1 MPITPNSARA
11 VYGLRASADPSKT
24 QVSGGLSIGVEA
36 TTLPLTGATK
46 AYCVSATLASA
57 SDTLTIDTETGIAT
71 IGTAPVAQVETATV
85 VAVAGATSNGNLAV
99 TVTGARITGS
109 PLAVSVPLTTAANT
123 AALVAA
129 QVRARFNAT
138 AAISSK
144 YTVGGTGANVTL
156 TEIDPQN
163 NDATLNIAIAAGL
176 GVSAITTSTDTT
188 AGVGG
193 VKLTNNTG
201 DGNDFE
207 GVALVSG
214 TDAIQGYYGF
224 LIKSVSGFMS
234 AVYDTTVFTHSIP
247 SGSVV
252 SAIHPNSIDASSTGL
267 VITALGND
275 CEVEITF
282 ICA

>member
-1 MPITPNSARA
+1 MGTISNPRA
-11 VYGLRASADPSKT
+11 IYGLLATGQHTKT
-24 QVSGGLSIGVEA
+24 QVANDCEIGIA
-36 TTLPLTGATK
+36 STTLPLPGATK

-57 SDTLTIDTETGIAT
+57 DDTLTIDTETGIAT

-85 VAVAGATSNGNLAV
+85 VAAAGATSNGNLAV
-99 TVTGARITGS
+99 TVTGVRINGL

-129 QVRARFNAT
+129 QIRARFNAT
-138 AAISSK
+138 AAIASK
-144 YTVGGTGANVTL
+144 YTVGGTGADVTL

-207 GVALVSG
+207 GVSLATMGDIIAVLVKPTQSSLSLDFNSG
-214 TDAIQGYYGF
+214 GW
-224 LIKSVSGFMS
+224 
-234 AVYDTTVFTHSIP
+234 
-247 SGSVV
+247 
-252 SAIHPNSIDASSTGL
+252 SIDVIEQGGVFCWVNPAGYGSTGEL
-267 VITALGND
+267 VVTAQSID
-275 CEVEITF
+275 CAVEITIF
-282 ICA
+282 AQ

>member
-1 MPITPNSARA
+1 MGTISNPRA
-11 VYGLRASADPSKT
+11 IYGLLATGQHTKT
-24 QVSGGLSIGVEA
+24 QVANDCEIGIA
-36 TTLPLTGATK
+36 STTLPLTGATK

-71 IGTAPVAQVETATV
+71 IGTAPVSQVETATV
-85 VAVAGATSNGNLAV
+85 VADAGATSNGNLAV

-129 QVRARFNAT
+129 QIRATFNAT

-144 YTVGGTGANVTL
+144 YTVGGTGADVTL

-163 NDATLNIAIAAGL
+163 NDTTLNIAIAAGL
-176 GVSAITTSTDTT
+176 GVSAIVTSTDTT

-201 DGNDFE
+201 DGKDFE
-207 GVALVSG
+207 GVSLGTMGDIIAVLVKPTQSSLSLDFNSG
-214 TDAIQGYYGF
+214 GW
-224 LIKSVSGFMS
+224 
-234 AVYDTTVFTHSIP
+234 
-247 SGSVV
+247 
-252 SAIHPNSIDASSTGL
+252 SIDVVEQGGVFCWVNPAGYGSTGDL
-267 VITALGND
+267 VVTAESVD
-275 CEVEITF
+275 CAVEIT
-282 ICA
+282 ILAQ

>member
-1 MPITPNSARA
+1 MGTISNPRA
-11 VYGLRASADPSKT
+11 IYGLLATGQHTKT
-24 QVSGGLSIGVEA
+24 QVANDCEIGLASA
-36 TTLPLTGATK
+36 TLPLTGATK

-85 VAVAGATSNGNLAV
+85 VAAAGATSNGNLAV

-129 QVRARFNAT
+129 QIRSAFNAT

-144 YTVGGTGANVTL
+144 YTVGGSGADVTL

-163 NDATLNIAIAAGL
+163 NDTTLNIAIAAGL
-176 GVSAITTSTDTT
+176 GVSAIVTSTNTT
-188 AGVGG
+188 TGVGG

-201 DGNDFE
+201 DGDDFE
-207 GVALVSG
+207 G
-214 TDAIQGYYGF
+214 
-224 LIKSVSGFMS
+224 
-234 AVYDTTVFTHSIP
+234 IP
-247 SGSVV
+247 LGEMQDIFGMCVR
-252 SAIHPNSIDASSTGL
+252 NTSTGSFL
-267 VITALGND
+267 VDIGGGDFAVSLDEGAVSTFAKPGGTGDLIGTLTITASTTN
-275 CEVEITF
+275 CAVEIT
-282 ICA
+282 ILAQ

>member
-46 AYCVSATLASA
+46 AYCVSATLANPD
-57 SDTLTIDTETGIAT
+57 DTLTIDTETGIAT

-85 VAVAGATSNGNLAV
+85 VAAAGATSNGNLAV

-129 QVRARFNAT
+129 QVRASLGQTPAI
-138 AAISSK
+138 AAK
-144 YTVGGTGANVTL
+144 YQVGGTGADVTL

-163 NDATLNIAIAAGL
+163 NDTTLNIAIAAGL
-176 GVSAITTSTDTT
+176 GVSAIVTSTNTT
-188 AGVGG
+188 TGVGG

-207 GVALVSG
+207 GVPLGEMQNIFGICIKNTSIGSFLVDIG
-214 TDAIQGYYGF
+214 GGDFA
-224 LIKSVSGFMS
+224 
-234 AVYDTTVFTHSIP
+234 AVLNP
-247 SGSVV
+247 GAVV
-252 SAIHPNSIDASSTGL
+252 SFSDPLGTEDLIGTLA
-267 VITALGND
+267 ITAVNTPAS
-275 CEVEITF
+275 VEIT
-282 ICA
+282 IIAQ

>member
-1 MPITPNSARA
+1 MGTISNPRA
-11 VYGLRASADPSKT
+11 IYGLLATGQHTKT
-24 QVSGGLSIGVEA
+24 QVANDCEIGLAS

-57 SDTLTIDTETGIAT
+57 SDVLTIDTETGIAT

-85 VAVAGATSNGNLAV
+85 VAAAGATSNGNLAV

-129 QVRARFNAT
+129 QIRSAFNAT

-144 YTVGGTGANVTL
+144 YTVGGTGADVTL

-176 GVSAITTSTDTT
+176 GVSAIVTSTNTT
-188 AGVGG
+188 AGVSG

-201 DGNDFE
+201 DGKDFE
-207 GVALVSG
+207 GVSLG
-214 TDAIQGYYGF
+214 TMFDIIAV
-224 LIKSVSGFMS
+224 LIKPTQS
-234 AVYDTTVFTHSIP
+234 AVSLDFN
-247 SGSVV
+247 SGGW
-252 SAIHPNSIDASSTGL
+252 SIDSVEQGGVFCWVNPAGYGSTGEL
-267 VITALGND
+267 VVTAQSVD
-275 CEVEITF
+275 CAVEIT
-282 ICA
+282 IIAQ

>member
-57 SDTLTIDTETGIAT
+57 DDTLTIDTETGIAT
-71 IGTAPVAQVETATV
+71 IGTTPVAQVETATV
-85 VAVAGATSNGNLAV
+85 VAAAGATSNGNLAV

-109 PLAVSVPLTTAANT
+109 TVAVSVPLTTAMTT

-129 QVRARFNAT
+129 QVRASLGQTPAI
-138 AAISSK
+138 AAK
-144 YTVGGTGANVTL
+144 YFVAGTGADVTL

-163 NDATLNIAIAAGL
+163 NDTTLNIAIAAGL
-176 GVSAITTSTDTT
+176 GVSAIVTSANTT

-201 DGNDFE
+201 DGDDFE
-207 GVALVSG
+207 G
-214 TDAIQGYYGF
+214 
-224 LIKSVSGFMS
+224 
-234 AVYDTTVFTHSIP
+234 IP
-247 SGSVV
+247 LGEMQDIFGMCVR
-252 SAIHPNSIDASSTGL
+252 NTSTGSFL
-267 VITALGND
+267 VDIGGGDFAISLDEGAVSTFAKPGGTGDLIGTLTITASTTN
-275 CEVEITF
+275 CAVEIT
-282 ICA
+282 IIAQ

>member
-1 MPITPNSARA
+1 MGTISNPRA
-11 VYGLRASADPSKT
+11 IYGLLATGQHTKT
-24 QVSGGLSIGVEA
+24 QVANDCEIGLAS

-71 IGTAPVAQVETATV
+71 IGTTPVAQVETATV
-85 VAVAGATSNGNLAV
+85 VAAAGATSNGNLAV

-129 QVRARFNAT
+129 QIRARFNAT

-144 YTVGGTGANVTL
+144 YFVAGTGADVTL

-201 DGNDFE
+201 DGDDFE
-207 GVALVSG
+207 GIPLGEMQDIFGMCVRNTSIGSFLVDIGGGDFAVSLDEGAFTTFAKPGG
-214 TDAIQGYYGF
+214 TGD
-224 LIKSVSGFMS
+224 LIG
-234 AVYDTTVFTHSIP
+234 TLT
-247 SGSVV
+247 
-252 SAIHPNSIDASSTGL
+252 
-267 VITALGND
+267 ITASTTN
-275 CEVEITF
+275 CAVEIT
-282 ICA
+282 IIAQ

>member
-1 MPITPNSARA
+1 MGTISNPRA
-11 VYGLRASADPSKT
+11 IYGLLATGQHTKT
-24 QVSGGLSIGVEA
+24 QVANDCEIGIA
-36 TTLPLTGATK
+36 STTLPLAGATK

-85 VAVAGATSNGNLAV
+85 VAAAGATSNGNLAV

-129 QVRARFNAT
+129 QIRSAFNAT
-138 AAISSK
+138 AAIASK
-144 YTVGGTGANVTL
+144 YTVGGTGADVTL

-176 GVSAITTSTDTT
+176 GVSVIVTSTDTT

-201 DGNDFE
+201 DGKDFE
-207 GVALVSG
+207 GVSLGTMGDIIAVLVKPTQSSLSLDFNSG
-214 TDAIQGYYGF
+214 GW
-224 LIKSVSGFMS
+224 
-234 AVYDTTVFTHSIP
+234 
-247 SGSVV
+247 
-252 SAIHPNSIDASSTGL
+252 SIDAVEQGGVFCWVNPAGYGSTGDL
-267 VITALGND
+267 VVTAESVD
-275 CEVEITF
+275 CAVEIT
-282 ICA
+282 ILAQ

>member
-1 MPITPNSARA
+1 MGTISNPRA
-11 VYGLRASADPSKT
+11 IYGLLATGQHTKT
-24 QVSGGLSIGVEA
+24 QVANDCEIGLAS

-71 IGTAPVAQVETATV
+71 IGTTPVAQVETATV
-85 VAVAGATSNGNLAV
+85 VAAAGATSNGNLAV
-99 TVTGARITGS
+99 TVTGSRITGS

-129 QVRARFNAT
+129 QIRARLNAT

-144 YTVGGTGANVTL
+144 YFVGGTGADVTL

-163 NDATLNIAIAAGL
+163 NDTTLNIAITAGL
-176 GVSAITTSTDTT
+176 GVSAIVTSTNTT

-201 DGNDFE
+201 DGDDFE
-207 GVALVSG
+207 G
-214 TDAIQGYYGF
+214 
-224 LIKSVSGFMS
+224 
-234 AVYDTTVFTHSIP
+234 IP
-247 SGSVV
+247 LGEMQDIFGMCVR
-252 SAIHPNSIDASSTGL
+252 NTSTGSFL
-267 VITALGND
+267 VDIGGGDFAVSLDEGAFSTFAKPGGTGDLVGTLTITASTTN
-275 CEVEITF
+275 CAVEIT
-282 ICA
+282 IIAQ

>member
-36 TTLPLTGATK
+36 TTLPLAGATK

-85 VAVAGATSNGNLAV
+85 VAAAGATSNGNLAV

-129 QVRARFNAT
+129 QIRVTFNAT

-144 YTVGGTGANVTL
+144 YTVGGTGADVTL

-163 NDATLNIAIAAGL
+163 NDTTLNIAIAAGL
-176 GVSAITTSTDTT
+176 GVSAIVTSTNTT
-188 AGVGG
+188 TGVGG

-201 DGNDFE
+201 DGKDFE
-207 GVALVSG
+207 GVSLGTMGDIIAVLVKPTQSSLSLDFNSG
-214 TDAIQGYYGF
+214 GW
-224 LIKSVSGFMS
+224 
-234 AVYDTTVFTHSIP
+234 
-247 SGSVV
+247 
-252 SAIHPNSIDASSTGL
+252 SIDAVEQGGVFCWVNPAGYGSTGEL
-267 VITALGND
+267 VVTAQSVD
-275 CEVEITF
+275 CAVEIT
-282 ICA
+282 ILAQ

>member
-1 MPITPNSARA
+1 MGTISNPRA
-11 VYGLRASADPSKT
+11 IYGLLATGQHTKT
-24 QVSGGLSIGVEA
+24 QVANDCEIGLAS

-85 VAVAGATSNGNLAV
+85 VAAAGATSNGNLAV

-129 QVRARFNAT
+129 QIRARFNAT

-144 YTVGGTGANVTL
+144 YTVGGTGADVTL

-163 NDATLNIAIAAGL
+163 NDTTLNIAIAAGL
-176 GVSAITTSTDTT
+176 GVSAIVTSTNTT

-207 GVALVSG
+207 GVSLGTMGDIIAVLVKP
-214 TDAIQGYYGF
+214 TQ
-224 LIKSVSGFMS
+224 LSVSLDFNSG
-234 AVYDTTVFTHSIP
+234 AWAIDVVEQGGVFCWVNP
-247 SGSVV
+247 AGYG
-252 SAIHPNSIDASSTGL
+252 STGEL
-267 VITALGND
+267 VVTAQSVD
-275 CEVEITF
+275 CAVEIT
-282 ICA
+282 IIAQ

>member
-71 IGTAPVAQVETATV
+71 IGTTPVAQVETATV

-129 QVRARFNAT
+129 QVRSAFNAT
-138 AAISSK
+138 AAIASK
-144 YTVGGTGANVTL
+144 YTVGGTGADVTL

-163 NDATLNIAIAAGL
+163 NDTTLNIAIAAGL

-193 VKLTNNTG
+193 VKLTNGTG

-207 GVALVSG
+207 GVSLGTMSDIIAVLVKPTQSSLSLDFDSG
-214 TDAIQGYYGF
+214 GW
-224 LIKSVSGFMS
+224 
-234 AVYDTTVFTHSIP
+234 
-247 SGSVV
+247 
-252 SAIHPNSIDASSTGL
+252 SIDVVEQGGVFCWVNPAGYGSTGDL
-267 VITALGND
+267 VVTAENVD
-275 CEVEITF
+275 CAVEITIF
-282 ICA
+282 AQ

>member
-1 MPITPNSARA
+1 MGTISNPRA
-11 VYGLRASADPSKT
+11 IYGLLATGQHTKT
-24 QVSGGLSIGVEA
+24 QVANDCEIGLAS

-85 VAVAGATSNGNLAV
+85 VADAGATSNGNLAV

-129 QVRARFNAT
+129 QIRARFNAT
-138 AAISSK
+138 AAIASK
-144 YTVGGTGANVTL
+144 YTVGGTGADVTL

-176 GVSAITTSTDTT
+176 GVSAIVTSTDTT

-207 GVALVSG
+207 GVALGTMIPPSAILVRSISGALSFDWGENNLSAELLGATAFNLFVSG
-214 TDAIQGYYGF
+214 
-224 LIKSVSGFMS
+224 
-234 AVYDTTVFTHSIP
+234 
-247 SGSVV
+247 GSHDDLVV
-252 SAIHPNSIDASSTGL
+252 
-267 VITALGND
+267 TALSG
-275 CEVEITF
+275 CEVEVVIF
-282 ICA
+282 V